1 MTFIMPPMKRL
12 FQTSWFWPLLV
23 IVVVLLA
30 ALPVVLYPL
39 GRDQGMYANIG
50 RSIVDGGLPYISM
63 WDIKPPPIYYLYAGA
78 IALLGHS
85 VGAVRALDLLL
96 MPIALLATYLLGSR
110 LGNRRTGALA
120 ALFLGVF
127 YFSESFENLTQSDS
141 LALVPT
147 TLAAWTAYLASSSER
162 TSRQAII
169 YSLLTGLL
177 CGVLLWFKQYYLFFV
192 LALVIH
198 QIWQRRALPIK
209 EAVAFAIGGLLTGG
223 SILLIFAAQGILN
236 EMLIVAQGTAA
247 YNAQGYALDEF
258 LFGMGNGLMSRG
270 LRWSPVMIGT
280 IIWLLLAFFRRGRTD
295 WRLIWLWLLA
305 ALGFLLIQ
313 AKGFD
318 THWLPL
324 LPPMC
329 LFTADVVERVISRVV
344 GTQQQTAPID
354 EVTTVGTQHAAS
366 EPVPMNRAQYIVP
379 LQTVLTFMVGAGA
392 LLILIANTW
401 GPALPWLTGNATQSD
416 YYENFVAGDLRAV
429 ESLDVV
435 HYLQDRLAPGD
446 SIFIYGFRP
455 EVAFMGQWRPATRFQ
470 AQFPLVAPWYPA
482 SWREENVSI
491 LWGAMPPYVLIL
503 QSDYMPWVT
512 NYDMDS
518 HQLLQDDVEL
528 NNWLMANY
536 ERETMIGNFFVWRR
550 RT

>member
-1 MTFIMPPMKRL
+1 MKRL
-12 FQTSWFWPLLV
+12 FQTPWFWPLLV
-23 IVVVLLA
+23 IVVVILA
-30 ALPVVLYPL
+30 TLPVVLYPL

-50 RSIVDGGLPYISM
+50 RSIVDGGMPYISM
-63 WDIKPPPIYYLYAGA
+63 WDIKPPPIYYLYAAA
-78 IALLGHS
+78 IAVLGPS
-85 VGAVRALDLLL
+85 VGAVRALDLML
-96 MPIALLATYLLGSR
+96 MPIALLATYLLSSR
-110 LGNRRTGALA
+110 LGNRRTGLFA

-147 TLAAWTAYLASSSER
+147 TLAAWTAYLAS
-162 TSRQAII
+162 TSDRASRRAII

-177 CGVLLWFKQYYLFFV
+177 CGVLLWFKQYYAFFV

-209 EAVAFAIGGLLTGG
+209 EALAFAIGGLLTGG
-223 SILLIFAAQGILN
+223 TILLIFASQGILN

-258 LFGMGNGLMSRG
+258 LFGMGNGLMSRW
-270 LRWSPVMIGT
+270 LRWSPVMIGAVA
-280 IIWLLLAFFRRGRTD
+280 WFMLAFARRGRPA
-295 WRLIWLWLLA
+295 WRLIWLWMLA
-305 ALGFLLIQ
+305 ALAFLLIQ

-329 LFTADVVERVISRVV
+329 LFTADVVDWLIGRLLGARHAVSEKVKTRVKAR
-344 GTQQQTAPID
+344 
-354 EVTTVGTQHAAS
+354 HAL
-366 EPVPMNRAQYIVP
+366 P
-379 LQTVLTFMVGAGA
+379 LQTVLVSVITIGV

-401 GPALPWLTGNATQSD
+401 IPVLPWLTGQATQHD
-416 YYENFVAGDLRAV
+416 YYSRFVAGDLRAA

-435 HYLQDRLAPGD
+435 QYLQERLAPDD

-470 AQFPLVAPWYPA
+470 AQFPLVAPWYPV

-536 ERETMIGNFFVWRR
+536 ERETMIGNFFVWHR
-550 RT
+550 RTS

>member
-1 MTFIMPPMKRL
+1 MAFIMPPMKRL
-12 FQTSWFWPLLV
+12 FNASWFWPLLV
-23 IVVVLLA
+23 IVVVIVA

-63 WDIKPPPIYYLYAGA
+63 WDIKPPPIYYLYASA

-96 MPIALLATYLLGSR
+96 MPIALLATYLLGRR

-147 TLAAWTAYLASSSER
+147 TLAAWNAYLAATHPR
-162 TSRQAII
+162 ASRRAII

-198 QIWQRRALPIK
+198 QIWQRRALPLK
-209 EAVAFAIGGLLTGG
+209 EAFAFAVGGLLTGG
-223 SILLIFAAQGILN
+223 TILLIFAAQGILD

-247 YNAQGYALDEF
+247 YNAQGYALNEF

-280 IIWLLLAFFRRGRTD
+280 VVWLLLAFFRRGRTD
-295 WRLIWLWLLA
+295 WRLIWLWMLA

-318 THWLPL
+318 THWIPL

-329 LFTADVVERVISRVV
+329 LFTADVVEWIIGRL
-344 GTQQQTAPID
+344 
-354 EVTTVGTQHAAS
+354 VGTQHAAS
-366 EPVPMNRAQYIVP
+366 GAQSIVP
-379 LQTVLTFMVGAGA
+379 LQTALTFMVGAGA
-392 LLILIANTW
+392 LIILIANTW
-401 GPALPWLTGNATQSD
+401 GPALPWLTGNATQHD
-416 YYENFVAGDLRAV
+416 YYENFVAGDLRAA

-435 HYLQDRLAPGD
+435 QYLQERLAPGD

-482 SWREENVSI
+482 SWREENVGL

-536 ERETMIGNFFVWRR
+536 ERETMIGNFFVWRK